1 MSYECLAQDQLDDQA
16 VAETITDLQSYLQVE
31 AEDREQQAFWN
42 AGEYI
47 DSLYD
52 QYAPEVSPR
61 DRMLARILGGIGLAR
76 AELRYGKDEF
86 DLRYYGG
93 HYEERVISTYHHAGH
108 PRGFI
113 ENSFKY
119 ATKVNEVEPGTY
131 DTAAF
136 IRFPIIGAFHDNIMG
151 NGRGNDERQS
161 ATLAAEM
168 MSRLGFTLTPDEP
181 TYTAIE
187 ATSWSDELKMQSV
200 DPSKPFLPYQRAA
213 GVADL
218 LPMFDKRGPYQA
230 LCVTVE
236 DMSKRMH
243 DGILTKEADLARV
256 SLLGATV
263 DDCMD
268 LIDRSPALSERY
280 GQLLHGQGDFFEGFQ
295 PADPR
300 LDDFFPGRP
309 ENVTLLREI
318 SAAYHAG
325 SLTARETLVIARDFM
340 EAA

>member
-1 MSYECLAQDQLDDQA
+1 MTHECLEQNQIDEQV
-16 VAETITDLQSYLQVE
+16 VAETITDLQNYLQVE
-31 AEDREQQAFWN
+31 AEQQDREAFWA

-52 QYAPEVSPR
+52 QYAPEVSQG
-61 DRMLARILGGIGLAR
+61 DRMLAKLLGGIGLAR
-76 AELRYGKDEF
+76 AELRYGKNEF

-93 HYEERVISTYHHAGH
+93 HQEERVITAYHHAGH
-108 PRGFI
+108 PRAFI

-161 ATLAAEM
+161 AILAAEM
-168 MSRLGFTLTPDEP
+168 MTRLGFTLVPDKP
-181 TYTAIE
+181 TLSAIE
-187 ATSWSDELKMQSV
+187 ATTWSDELKRQSV
-200 DPSKPFLPYQRAA
+200 DESKPFLSYQRAA

-218 LPMFDKRGPYQA
+218 LPMFDRRGPYQA

-236 DMSKRMH
+236 DMSKQMH
-243 DGILTKEADLARV
+243 DRILTREADLARI
-256 SLLGATV
+256 SLLGASV

-268 LIDRSPALSERY
+268 LIDRSPALTERY
-280 GQLLHGQGDFFEGFQ
+280 GQLLHGQGDFFEDFT

-309 ENVTLLREI
+309 ENVHLLREI
-318 SAAYHAG
+318 DAAFHAG
-325 SLTARETLVIARDFM
+325 SLTARETLLVARDFM
-340 EAA
+340 QAA